1 MIMQQRSEVFTLL
14 DDCDSTAERRS
25 SRLYAGFLHERSCHD
40 AAQLDEACAS
50 VEADLHDGLH
60 AVVLADYEF
69 GRNLQLAQP
78 GDAAFSDPLEGNRD
92 LRPSAF
98 FIQARPTTIT
108 SGTSQIQRNIIAKQ
122 LLGLPG

>member
-1 MIMQQRSEVFTLL
+1 MVEI
-14 DDCDSTAERRS
+14 
-25 SRLYAGFLHERSCHD
+25 AG
-40 AAQLDEACAS
+40 A
-50 VEADLHDGLH
+50 
-60 AVVLADYEF
+60 
-69 GRNLQLAQP
+69 
-78 GDAAFSDPLEGNRD
+78 DAAFSDPLEGNRD